1 MNEWK
6 TRTTRLVRDSVKV
19 SVMSFMIE
27 AAKRWRT
34 CFMVHADDNPMVS
47 YEGLFWSD
55 AKECHDNIVHSM
67 ELMGYRV
74 FSDEL
79 NAKKKRPM
87 RRQPHRAQ
95 KITELP

>member
-1 MNEWK
+1 MSEWK
-6 TRTTRLVRDSVKV
+6 NRTTRLVRDGVKV

-34 CFMVHADDNPMVS
+34 CFMVHAEDNPMVA

-55 AKECHDNIVHSM
+55 AKECHDNLVHAM
-67 ELMGYRV
+67 ELMGYAV
-74 FSDEL
+74 FSEEID
-79 NAKKKRPM
+79 AKKKRPR

-95 KITELP
+95 KNNNLP

>member
-1 MNEWK
+1 MSEWK

-34 CFMVHADDNPMVS
+34 CFMVHAEDNPMVS

-55 AKECHDNIVHSM
+55 AKKCHDNLVHAM
-67 ELMGYRV
+67 ELMGYAV
-74 FSDEL
+74 FSEEID
-79 NAKKKRPM
+79 AKKKRP
-87 RRQPHRAQ
+87 RRRLPHRAQ
-95 KITELP
+95 KNNNLP

>member
-6 TRTTRLVRDSVKV
+6 NRTTRLVRDGVKV

-34 CFMVHADDNPMVS
+34 FFMVHAEDNPMVS

-55 AKECHDNIVHSM
+55 AKECHDKLVYAI

-74 FSDEL
+74 FSDEI
-79 NAKKKRPM
+79 NARKKRL
-87 RRQPHRAQ
+87 RRREPLKAQ
-95 KITELP
+95 RNNISP